1 MLADILT
8 FQERATPGV
17 TRVVDA
23 GALCSTLEMLHKD
36 DRAVM
41 HYFGLAKNDLAR
53 WFQGQS
59 KLAETVKE
67 HPSIQALERK
77 IRLIESFDQ
86 IANPSG
92 TEGVAFEGFY
102 LAVYFYFETVFKC
115 DERYVESSNYFNVDA
130 LLLSVR
136 PYVVSSIKR
145 LSEKSLVH
153 CLNTRISNGLES
165 DLESFN
171 RYLSTEATGSVLGS
185 YPVLADLLIR
195 QMEGTAAYL
204 YKIILHFADDI
215 DVLAQVFGSTGR
227 KIDAIEL
234 GLGDPHANGET
245 VCVVQIAGTSLVYK
259 PRSNREAELYS
270 SLLALL
276 RKKTADECFSAHT
289 PSLVCRDD
297 HCWIEKIGNQ
307 ACDTAADLVLYYRR
321 VGAQIA
327 LVHALNGIDFHY
339 ENIIACGS
347 SPVMIDLECLFT
359 ASMIDLQGDLPHTG
373 ALFKTLKLNSRSVF
387 SSGFVPYSPDSEN
400 DFSGLTAQKTFTTT
414 AKQLIREQGFYHL
427 KRVKIERKP
436 VIKHLP
442 VFTGVQYS
450 PESYQ
455 DAFLEGFGFAYDEV
469 MKHQAAMLDL
479 IAQHSAE
486 LKTRVL
492 IKNTQRYIDFIEM
505 TLHPRFTQCMLQR
518 QLLLAT
524 MWSESSESLI
534 DKNIAGH
541 ELADLESANIP
552 SFTLPIALNR
562 IYNSQG
568 TFVAALEIDSPM
580 ESCRRKLSEFCARDK
595 TFQTYILKE
604 CLFPSGNEAMPMNR
618 RHVANGVSSMPQAQY
633 LTGALQIAAA
643 IEGLCIDGEG
653 GDVAWSF
660 LNAHPTTRRNYLSPM
675 SNSLYSGMGG
685 LAVFY
690 MSLYRVS
697 GRAEHLARADQIVD
711 SMARSREHFD
721 SDMAVSAY
729 FGLASYIYV
738 LVNHQ
743 QVKGREIHRTTI
755 DELLL
760 NLGDFPQQGD
770 ELDFL
775 NGWCGT
781 VTLLVNLYQLQ
792 SRKSLIPLIEKFSA
806 AIRAELV
813 NEDGRFARKT
823 GATPLLTGFSHGI
836 SGILHALATVYE
848 VTEDATLIALM
859 TDLLEDENRQKA
871 QGFWLDLREPSKP
884 AHMTKWCHGDAGILI
899 SRLQLK
905 QTLNGVLSAEHLA
918 MVEGDIST
926 CERNLWRHGLGSG
939 YSLCHGDFGN
949 LLCLLALYRRTE
961 SPEGIA
967 RSMQALSATA
977 DNFFN
982 EDFMTQDSVPVLG
995 MMLGV
1000 AGVGQALLTAIDPA
1014 IPDVLALTF
1023 MGSDSAAV
1031 VQDQP
1036 SVESAVAPLH

>member
-1 MLADILT
+1 VGRET
-8 FQERATPGV
+8 F
-17 TRVVDA
+17 
-23 GALCSTLEMLHKD
+23 S
-36 DRAVM
+36 
-41 HYFGLAKNDLAR
+41 
-53 WFQGQS
+53 
-59 KLAETVKE
+59 
-67 HPSIQALERK
+67 
-77 IRLIESFDQ
+77 
-86 IANPSG
+86 
-92 TEGVAFEGFY
+92 GFY
-102 LAVYFYFETVFKC
+102 SSLFGYFESVFRSDRKYI
-115 DERYVESSNYFNVDA
+115 EAGNYFNVES
-130 LLLSVR
+130 LLSSVR
-136 PYVVSSIKR
+136 PYVLKSIKR

-153 CLNTRISNGLES
+153 FLNTRIAEGNES
-165 DLESFN
+165 DLQSFE
-171 RYLSTEATGSVLGS
+171 RYLSTEAPGPFLEA

-195 QMEGTAAYL
+195 QLEGTAAYL
-204 YKIILHFADDI
+204 YKIISHFADDLE
-215 DVLAQVFGSTGR
+215 VLVQVFDLPGR
-227 KIDAIEL
+227 RIDSLEL
-234 GLGDPHANGET
+234 GLGDPHADGET
-245 VCVVQIAGTSLVYK
+245 VCAVRIAGMSLVYK
-259 PRSNREAELYS
+259 PRSNREAQLYS
-270 SLLALL
+270 SLLMLL
-276 RKKTADECFSAHT
+276 LEKTADECFCAYT
-289 PSLVCRDD
+289 PALACMDD
-297 HCWIEKIGNQ
+297 HCWIEKIDNRP
-307 ACDTAADLVLYYRR
+307 CDTSADMALFYRR
-321 VGAQIA
+321 AGAQIA
-327 LVHALNGIDFHY
+327 LVHALNGIDFHH

-347 SPVMIDLECLFT
+347 SPVLIDFECLFT
-359 ASMIDLQGDLPHTG
+359 ASMIDLQDDLPRTG
-373 ALFKTLKLNSRSVF
+373 ALFKALKLNSQSVF
-387 SSGFVPYSPDSEN
+387 TSGFVPYSPDSEN
-400 DFSGLTAQKTFTTT
+400 DYSGLTAQKQFSTT
-414 AKQLIREQGFYHL
+414 ARQLIREQGFYHL
-427 KRVKIERKP
+427 KRIKVSK
-436 VIKHLP
+436 IKHLP
-442 VFTGVQYS
+442 VFNGVQYS
-450 PESYQ
+450 LESYQ

-469 MKHQAAMLDL
+469 MRHHAAVFDL
-479 IAQHSAE
+479 IQQHSAQ

-492 IKNTQRYIDFIEM
+492 IKNTQRYIDFIEL
-505 TLHPRFTQCMLQR
+505 TLHPRFMQCMLQR

-524 MWSESSESLI
+524 LWSESSESLN
-534 DKNIAGH
+534 DKNVAVH
-541 ELADLESANIP
+541 ELTDLQSANIP
-552 SFTLPIALNR
+552 SFTMPIASNR
-562 IYNSQG
+562 ILNSRG
-568 TFVAALEIDSPM
+568 AIVATLEIDSPL
-580 ESCRRKLSEFCARDK
+580 ESCRRKLSALCPEDK
-595 TFQTYILKE
+595 ALQTFILKK
-604 CLFPSGNEAMPMNR
+604 CLFPSGNDAMPMNR
-618 RHVANGVSSMPQAQY
+618 RHIVKGVPSMQSAQY
-633 LTGALQIAAA
+633 LEGALKVAAA
-643 IEGLCIDGEG
+643 IERLRIDGEE
-653 GDVAWSF
+653 GDVAWTF
-660 LNAHPTTRRNYLSPM
+660 LNSHPTTRRNYLSPM
-675 SNSLYSGMGG
+675 TNSLYSGMGG

-743 QVKGREIHRTTI
+743 QVKGKEIHRTTI

-760 NLGDFPQQGD
+760 KLGDFPQQGD

-781 VTLLVNLYQLQ
+781 ATLLVNLYQLQ
-792 SRKSLIPLIEKFSA
+792 PRKSLIPLIEKFSA

-836 SGILHALATVYE
+836 SGILHALAKVYE

-871 QGFWLDLREPSKP
+871 EGFWLDLREPSKP

-905 QTLNGVLSAEHLA
+905 LTLNGVLSAEHLA

-961 SPEGIA
+961 NPEGIA

-1014 IPDVLALTF
+1014 MPDVLALTF